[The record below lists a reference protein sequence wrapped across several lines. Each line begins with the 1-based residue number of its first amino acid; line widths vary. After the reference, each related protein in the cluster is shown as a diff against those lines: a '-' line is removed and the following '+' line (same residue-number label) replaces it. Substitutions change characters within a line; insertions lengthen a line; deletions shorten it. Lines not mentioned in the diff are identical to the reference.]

1 MEPTGLSTG
10 IVEADT
16 WGRPFCV
23 RAEFVG
29 YNGKNASERSSKFWL
44 IERPQEG
51 EDIRI
56 RYGRIGTYG
65 RVTNHG
71 IGLYEALER
80 LHKKEAK
87 GYRIVL
93 CQAEPA
99 RTKAP
104 PVPAPV
110 VRDRA
115 AAILEWA
122 STLPAPFNQI
132 RGLTPE
138 GVATDESGA
147 LVCTLPQAE
156 AVRILGSL

>member
-1 MEPTGLSTG
+1 MILATHTD
-10 IVEADT
+10 IRNAAAD
-16 WGRPFCV
+16 GRAFCV
-23 RAEFVG
+23 RAEYSG
-29 YNGKNASERSSKFWL
+29 YNGANASGRSSKFWCY
-44 IERPQEG
+44 ERPQEG

-104 PVPAPV
+104 PVPA
-110 VRDRA
+110 
-115 AAILEWA
+115 ILAWA

-147 LVCTLPQAE
+147 LVCTLPPAE
-156 AVRILGSL
+156 AARILGSL

>member
-1 MEPTGLSTG
+1 MKSVS
-10 IVEADT
+10 ISDVRRAYRA
-16 WGRPFCV
+16 GRGF
-23 RAEFVG
+23 RLYAEYVG
-29 YNGKNASERSSKFWL
+29 YNAKNASGRSSKFWCF
-44 IERPQEG
+44 EREG
-51 EDIRI
+51 SETRI
-56 RYGRIGTYG
+56 RYGRIGTCG

-71 IGLYEALER
+71 LDLCEALER

-99 RTKAP
+99 PADASNA
-104 PVPAPV
+104 APV
-110 VRDRA
+110 VRARA

-122 STLPAPFNQI
+122 ASLPAPFNQI
-132 RGLTPE
+132 HGLTPE

>member
-1 MEPTGLSTG
+1 MKSVS
-10 IVEADT
+10 ISDVRRAYRA
-16 WGRPFCV
+16 GRGF
-23 RAEFVG
+23 RLYAEYVG
-29 YNGKNASERSSKFWL
+29 YNAKNASGRSSKFWCV
-44 IERPQEG
+44 ERGEG
-51 EDIRI
+51 GSETRI
-56 RYGRIGTYG
+56 RYGRIGTCG

-71 IGLYEALER
+71 IGLCEALER

-99 RTKAP
+99 PAPKA
-104 PVPAPV
+104 APV
-110 VRDRA
+110 VRARA

-122 STLPAPFNQI
+122 ATLPAPFNTI
-132 RGLTPE
+132 TSLNHN